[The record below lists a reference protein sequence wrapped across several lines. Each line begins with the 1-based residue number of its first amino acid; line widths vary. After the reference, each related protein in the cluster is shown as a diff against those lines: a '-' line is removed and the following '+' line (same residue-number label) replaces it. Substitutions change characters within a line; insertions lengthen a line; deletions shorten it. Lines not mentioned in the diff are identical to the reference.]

1 MTKLVSKFDTRN
13 VTQVGD
19 LHSFLDPDTI
29 RAMVPSVY
37 APHAHESRS
46 DRYLF
51 IPTLD
56 IVQGLEREGF
66 RPVFAAQANPRKED
80 KRGFTKH
87 LLRFRREMDIYG
99 KGDAVPEIVLLNSHG
114 GESRLQM
121 FCGLFRFL
129 CLNSAVMGETFEDIK
144 VRHTGKMVD
153 DVIEGAFRLTGHFGR
168 VMSTVEDWRG
178 INLNRDEQHAFA
190 ESASVLRLG
199 APVEGEPQR
208 VIDPEE
214 FNAVRREED
223 NRPDLW
229 TVYNRV
235 QENVIRGGM
244 EGFVRSPNGQR
255 KRTTTRPVKGIDTDL
270 NLNRALWTLSERMAK
285 LKQAA

>member
-1 MTKLVSKFDTRN
+1 MKLVSKFDTRN

-51 IPTLD
+51 IPTID
-56 IVQGLEREGF
+56 IVEGLGNEGF

-87 LLRFRREMDIYG
+87 LIRFRRECDIYG
-99 KGDAVPEIVLLNSHG
+99 KGEAVPEIVLLNSHG

-121 FCGLFRFL
+121 FGGLFRFL
-129 CLNSAVMGETFEDIK
+129 CLNSAVMGDTFEDIK
-144 VRHTGKMVD
+144 VRHSGKMVD
-153 DVIEGAFRLTGHFGR
+153 DVIEGAFRLAGHFGE
-168 VMSTVEDWRG
+168 VMHTVEEWRQ
-178 INLNRDEQHAFA
+178 INLNREEQRVLCQA
-190 ESASVLRLG
+190 ASVLRLG
-199 APVEGEPQR
+199 EPVEGEPQR
-208 VIDPEE
+208 IIDPEE
-214 FNAVRREED
+214 FNSVRREED
-223 NRPDLW
+223 NRPDMW
-229 TVYNRV
+229 TTFNRV

-244 EGFVRSPNGQR
+244 EGVTRSPNGKR
-255 KRTTTRPVKGIDTDL
+255 KRTTTRPVKGIDEDIR
-270 NLNRALWTLSERMAK
+270 LNRALWTLTTEFAK
-285 LKQAA
+285 LKQTA